1 MRWGDVYFMFNDI
14 YILFIILAFTASFI
28 AVPLSI
34 KLAFAVGAVDRPD
47 PRKVHARTMPRLGG
61 AGIFAA
67 FMAGILFMPDL
78 AEPFKGIIYG
88 GIIIFL
94 VGILDDMFQLSAWI
108 KLAGQVAAASLA
120 VYCGITVHFVTNPFD
135 GLLNLG
141 ILSIPVTLLWII
153 GITNAINLI
162 DGLDGLAGG
171 VSLIAAVSLGTI
183 ALLKGNM
190 PVFYLSFLL
199 VAAILGFLPY
209 NFHPART
216 FMGDGG
222 SNFLGFVLACLAVTG
237 TAKGATALSLFL
249 PIVVLGI
256 PIFDT
261 CFAIIRRVNK
271 GTPIFKP
278 DKDHLHHRLMALGL
292 SHRKCVLVIYGISTV
307 FAGVAVVLSMVGSP
321 KALWVLGLL
330 LILVIWAADKIG
342 LLRGDMSKGRALSSG
357 EAHRFNG

>member
-1 MRWGDVYFMFNDI
+1 MFDNI
-14 YILFIILAFTASFI
+14 YILFIILAFVLSFI

-34 KLAFAVGAVDRPD
+34 KLAFMVGAVDRPD

-61 AGIFAA
+61 AGIFTA
-67 FMAGILFMPDL
+67 FLAGMILMPDL
-78 AEPFKGIIYG
+78 AGPFRGIIYG
-88 GIIIFL
+88 GIIIFI

-108 KLAGQVAAASLA
+108 KLIGQAAAAAAA

-135 GLLNLG
+135 GMLNLG
-141 ILSIPVTLLWII
+141 MLSIPVTILWII

-171 VSLIAAVSLGTI
+171 VSLIAALSLGAI

-190 PVFYLSFLL
+190 PVFYVSFLL

-237 TAKGATALSLFL
+237 TAKGATAISLFL

-261 CFAIIRRVNK
+261 CFAVIRRVNK

-292 SHRKCVLVIYGISTV
+292 SHRRCVLVIYGISFV
-307 FAGVAVVLSMVGSP
+307 FAGVAVVLSLTSSP

-330 LILVIWAADKIG
+330 LLLVIFAADKIG
-342 LLRGDMSKGRALSSG
+342 LLKGDMDTGRALSPG
-357 EAHRFNG
+357 EVHRFNG